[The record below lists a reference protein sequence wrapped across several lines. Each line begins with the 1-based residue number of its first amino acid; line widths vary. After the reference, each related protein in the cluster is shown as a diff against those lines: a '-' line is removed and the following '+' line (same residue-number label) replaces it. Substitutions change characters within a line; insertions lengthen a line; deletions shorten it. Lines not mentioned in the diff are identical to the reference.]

1 LKKKEISNLSVRELR
16 ELGISHIPEDRQK
29 RGLIADFPVY
39 FNLILS
45 QHYKDPFAKR
55 GFLDFNEIKKYS
67 RSLVKQFDVRPPDI
81 DILAGNLSGGNQQ
94 KVILAREIGFS
105 PKFIIVSQP
114 TRGLDVGAI
123 EYVHKALIN
132 LRQQNATILLISMEL
147 EEILS
152 LSDRILVMYEGKSMG
167 EFENGE
173 LTIEE
178 MGLMMAGKK
187 IEEIKV
193 LETKR

>member
-1 LKKKEISNLSVRELR
+1 
-16 ELGISHIPEDRQK
+16 
-29 RGLIADFPVY
+29 
-39 FNLILS
+39 
-45 QHYKDPFAKR
+45 
-55 GFLDFNEIKKYS
+55 
-67 RSLVKQFDVRPPDI
+67 
-81 DILAGNLSGGNQQ
+81 
-94 KVILAREIGFS
+94 
-105 PKFIIVSQP
+105 
-114 TRGLDVGAI
+114 
-123 EYVHKALIN
+123 
-132 LRQQNATILLISMEL
+132 MEL